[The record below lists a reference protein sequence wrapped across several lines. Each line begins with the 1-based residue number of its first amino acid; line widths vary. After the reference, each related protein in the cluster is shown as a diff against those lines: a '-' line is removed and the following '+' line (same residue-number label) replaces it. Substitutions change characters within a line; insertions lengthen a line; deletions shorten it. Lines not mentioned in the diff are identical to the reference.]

1 MANILKTFLKAL
13 LEKNYSDDKEI
24 EQATQLGEMVA
35 NKAENNIGIRS
46 KVYVD
51 AEKAR
56 KVADEKAKKNR
67 TTRRIEKIK

>member
-13 LEKNYSDDKEI
+13 LERNYSDDKEI

-67 TTRRIEKIK
+67 TTRGIEKIK

>member
-35 NKAENNIGIRS
+35 SKAENNIGIRS

-67 TTRRIEKIK
+67 TTRETEKIK